1 MEKGFL
7 KLKNDQKKMSIL
19 ILIGGL
25 AVTVCM
31 GISAYQATKLSGGYE
46 LERAQAGGDAYKETL
61 NARIGKEKISV
72 PVTVEPRKLTK
83 KEATEELLK
92 AGKLLD
98 DILKGENESLS
109 CITGDLN
116 FADTVQ
122 GTLVEVEWTE
132 KLSEYFQSDGT
143 FLEEVEIYEPTELK
157 VSAILSC
164 QEEVRDYE
172 ATIVLMPRSMGMETA
187 LSKLILSRDQE
198 SAWSDRLELP
208 TDYEGVRITWKRKL
222 DCTFLY
228 FLVFTVVAVL
238 FLKFG
243 KKRDEEQL
251 QKVRI
256 EQLEN
261 SYASVVSKFAMLL
274 SAGLSVRNAWERIVF
289 LGSKNESEEIPLVYQ
304 EMNHTLKEMQKGVS
318 ELEAYENFGNRAGQV
333 HYKKL
338 VALFVSHKKRG
349 SIDLIDAMNREM
361 LQAWEEQKRKT
372 RQQGE
377 KIGTKLLVPMM
388 GMLAVVF
395 IIILVP
401 AFLSF

>member
-19 ILIGGL
+19 ILVGGL
-25 AVTVCM
+25 VVTVCM
-31 GISAYQATKLSGGYE
+31 GISAYQETKLSGGYE

-61 NARIGKEKISV
+61 NASIGKDKISV

-83 KEATEELLK
+83 KEAEEELLK
-92 AGKLLD
+92 AEKLLD
-98 DILKGENESLS
+98 DILKGKNESLS
-109 CITGDLN
+109 SVTDDLN

-172 ATIVLMPRSMGMETA
+172 ATIVLMPRRMEMETA

-208 TDYEGVRITWKRKL
+208 TDYEGVRITWKKKL

-228 FLVFTVVAVL
+228 FLVFTVAAVL

-256 EQLEN
+256 EQLES

-274 SAGLSVRNAWERIVF
+274 SAGLSVRNAWERIVY
-289 LGSKNESEEIPLVYQ
+289 LGSRNESDEIPLVYQ